1 MDARFELRIRCALS
15 LIIGGLIVACGTTS
29 AKAYGVRT
37 ANFLVDAPS
46 AQLAQQVADA
56 AEKYR
61 RDLAVYWTGREL
73 PTWPRPCPVSVVAGN
88 HPAQGVTVYNQ
99 QPVGDFRM
107 EVIGTPERILD
118 SVLPHEITH
127 TVLATHFGRPLPRWA
142 DEGICTTVE
151 HPAEKNKH
159 EIKLREFLN
168 TRRGIPMNK
177 MFLLTEYPDDI
188 LPMYAQG
195 YSVCRFLI
203 EQKDARAFVAFLGDY
218 MQNPSW
224 TQNIR
229 KHYGYESLVDL
240 QENWVAWVAA
250 GSGPVDAYVANPT
263 TKTPA
268 EIALVAASLPES
280 DAADRRSP
288 GPTSSAGPNLNAG
301 PVSTVGTVS
310 TVGPIPT
317 VGWYSRTRDGHPAGP
332 APAGPAPSGPT
343 SSGPTSSGPADGP
356 AMLALSATPP
366 AHRGTTPIR
375 SLPDSV
381 APLSNTTLPPSVLP
395 AGRYSSVHPQSEQR
409 IARQRMPV
417 KTDQPNAPHFDPNAV
432 RRWR

>member
-1 MDARFELRIRCALS
+1 MDARFELRIRCALT
-15 LIIGGLIVACGTTS
+15 LIISGLIIACGAS
-29 AKAYGVRT
+29 RAQAYGVRT

-46 AQLAQQVADA
+46 PQLAKQIADA

-73 PTWPRPCPVSVVAGN
+73 PTWPQPCPVSVVAGN

-99 QPVGDFRM
+99 KPVGDFRM

-151 HPAEKNKH
+151 HPDEKNKH

-168 TRRGIPMNK
+168 THRGIPMNK
-177 MFLLTEYPDDI
+177 MFLLTEYPQDI

-224 TQNIR
+224 TKNIH
-229 KHYGYESLVDL
+229 KHYGYDSLVDL

-250 GSGPVDAYVANPT
+250 GSGPVDSYVANPMSST
-263 TKTPA
+263 TGD
-268 EIALVAASLPES
+268 INLVAAAVPATES
-280 DAADRRSP
+280 AR
-288 GPTSSAGPNLNAG
+288 SSATNP
-301 PVSTVGTVS
+301 
-310 TVGPIPT
+310 
-317 VGWYSRTRDGHPAGP
+317 GWYTRTRDGQAQHQITRPA
-332 APAGPAPSGPT
+332 AGTA
-343 SSGPTSSGPADGP
+343 
-356 AMLALSATPP
+356 LAQLGTRAQLGKRGATPI
-366 AHRGTTPIR
+366 AGG
-375 SLPDSV
+375 LPDLV
-381 APLSNTTLPPSVLP
+381 KPLNSTLPPSVRN
-395 AGRYSSVHPQSEQR
+395 AGRGRSFGQQSSRQYSSVHPQAEQR
-409 IARQRMPV
+409 IARQRAATEPESPA
-417 KTDQPNAPHFDPNAV
+417 TARFDPGAV
-432 RRWR
+432 RYYR